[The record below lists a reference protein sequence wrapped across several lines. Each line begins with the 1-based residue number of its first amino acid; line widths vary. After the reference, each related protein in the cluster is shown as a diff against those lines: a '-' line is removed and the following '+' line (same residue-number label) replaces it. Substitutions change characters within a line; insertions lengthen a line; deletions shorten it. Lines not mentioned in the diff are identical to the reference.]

1 MTKRKTREDL
11 SVHISQK
18 CVIKL
23 PKRRNVQKGRNAKR
37 LIIELR
43 SFTTLTNTRR
53 SFVRPTLSAQVN
65 VNTVIIALSLTQSQR
80 YRLNLLTNSVLT
92 KTFTCSTSRLYGAP
106 TTRTTISG
114 TNACLLTTGKIL
126 GGNPS
131 SISIRRINASTG
143 VPGSSSITIRT
154 AVQRS
159 IDVFKVMAGRNKNIT
174 RRTINLIPASTVS
187 SATSLTALTITTTQ
201 IWGNHYNSGLKC
213 FLKPVL

>member
-11 SVHISQK
+11 SAHISQK
-18 CVIKL
+18 CVTKL
-23 PKRRNVQKGRNAKR
+23 PKRRNVQEARNAKR

-43 SFTTLTNTRR
+43 SFTTPTNTRQ
-53 SFVRPTLSAQVN
+53 SFVHPTLSAQVN
-65 VNTVIIALSLTQSQR
+65 VNMVIIAPSLTQSQR

-92 KTFTCSTSRLYGAP
+92 KTFTCFTSRLCGVP

-114 TNACLLTTGKIL
+114 TNACLPTTGKIL

-143 VPGSSSITIRT
+143 VHVSSSITIRT

-159 IDVFKVMAGRNKNIT
+159 IDVFKVMAGKNKNTT

-187 SATSLTALTITTTQ
+187 SATSLTVLTITMTQ

-213 FLKPVL
+213 FLKHAP